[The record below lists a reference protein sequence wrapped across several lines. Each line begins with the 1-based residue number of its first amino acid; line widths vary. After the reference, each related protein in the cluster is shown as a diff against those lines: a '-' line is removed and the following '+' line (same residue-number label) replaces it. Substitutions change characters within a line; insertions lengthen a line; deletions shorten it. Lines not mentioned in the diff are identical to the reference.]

1 MKYLLFLLPL
11 SMSTLVACPR
21 CDKTKEFIDF
31 SLDDLYQM
39 RQISEKNPYLIEEVK
54 YIDGRI
60 SAFEQIKFVMIQ
72 SI

>member
-1 MKYLLFLLPL
+1 
-11 SMSTLVACPR
+11 MSTLVACPR